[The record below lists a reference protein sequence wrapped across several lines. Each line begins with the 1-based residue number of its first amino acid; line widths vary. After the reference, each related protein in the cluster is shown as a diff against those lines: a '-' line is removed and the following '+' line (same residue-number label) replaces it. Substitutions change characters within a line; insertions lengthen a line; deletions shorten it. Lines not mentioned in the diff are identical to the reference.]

1 MMSHDL
7 LVQMAYYAQQ
17 SKEQTYCCRLIV
29 KSAVTLYITFHYIT
43 LQCNTVKKKGDFST
57 EAI

>member
-1 MMSHDL
+1 MSHDL

-29 KSAVTLYITFHYIT
+29 KSVITLNNTLLFITQAFNVTL
-43 LQCNTVKKKGDFST
+43 
-57 EAI
+57 